1 MREEPR
7 DKEETWA
14 LAWRGSQDNDGIREK
29 TGHRTTESCK
39 SSISARSVPGGD
51 TSHLLSACGKAAQAK
66 DLFIRELNGYSS
78 NPLMEAALT
87 SLSLSFLN
95 CQMNSIEFK
104 GAAKPVSVQLDPHT
118 GVRGHWTLAGEGRG
132 DECFNYSCSRSLP
145 LSGPLR
151 KCKFSKKEKGYKIT
165 VSRFGWGDDKRF
177 AICTFGFSTCSVLS
191 YLCDLCQWKQI
202 YGWVPV

>member
-7 DKEETWA
+7 DKEETRA
-14 LAWRGSQDNDGIREK
+14 LALRGSQDNDGVWEK
-29 TGHRTTESCK
+29 TGHMSTKCCK
-39 SSISARSVPGGD
+39 SSISARAVSWGG
-51 TSHLLSACGKAAQAK
+51 TSHSLSAYGKAAQAK
-66 DLFIRELNGYSS
+66 DLFIGELNGYSS
-78 NPLMEAALT
+78 NPVMEAALT

-95 CQMNSIEFK
+95 CQMNSNEFK

-118 GVRGHWTLAGEGRG
+118 GVRGHWILAGEGRKE

-151 KCKFSKKEKGYKIT
+151 KYKFSKKEKGYKIT

-177 AICTFGFSTCSVLS
+177 AICTFGF
-191 YLCDLCQWKQI
+191 
-202 YGWVPV
+202 